1 MQAQLSSV
9 MDWLGR
15 AMIDFTPHMMSE
27 VQEMNE
33 DLKEFGVPDLSDV
46 SESEEGANESDVH
59 SE

>member
-1 MQAQLSSV
+1 
-9 MDWLGR
+9 
-15 AMIDFTPHMMSE
+15 MIDFTPHMMSE

-46 SESEEGANESDVH
+46 SESEEGANDSDGH